1 MTIPDH
7 LITPRDWSA
16 EALHHAAE
24 WTGQP
29 EGVRALVESRRYLA
43 MHELI
48 ERLRELLSHA
58 QAHAQAALDKL
69 EAAQADRLAALAR
82 AEQYLAERD
91 AEQAEVA
98 RVREV
103 LRGVEWC
110 ELPHAY
116 YGVAVRCPH
125 CGGLRSDGHDPE
137 CPLSAALAAKGG
149 VR

>member
-1 MTIPDH
+1 MRPAPST
-7 LITPRDWSA
+7 LILGT
-16 EALHHAAE
+16 EALRHAAE

-29 EGVRALVESRRYLA
+29 EGARALVESRRYLA

-48 ERLRELLSHA
+48 ERLRAEL
-58 QAHAQAALDKL
+58 
-69 EAAQADRLAALAR
+69 ER
-82 AEQYLAERD
+82 A
-91 AEQAEVA
+91 
-98 RVREV
+98 REV

-137 CPLSAALAAKGG
+137 CPLSAALAVKGE
-149 VR
+149 